1 MSLTRSFTN
10 MSAALQHTYKTVMA
24 SYAAIKDVGLK
35 KISQDFWK
43 ENQQE
48 WNALKKEVRVENFS
62 EFLRLVVT
70 EVCKRLM
77 IGAAKTMFEF
87 AVKYTFP
94 RLGRWITP
102 ILFTNTPYSSVGVD
116 YFSTL
121 MARYCYTDCA
131 NIIISALQ
139 HAPEDLRAQMFTKS
153 LSVQSKYY
161 TDKLIPPAVNNSA
174 IVSLIE
180 HNNMPLLAQV
190 LNASNLTFMVAAAA
204 VLNHEKLVE
213 TFEHR
218 VDLSQVVQFING
230 ENWRNHGVY
239 IRAEEKNNLS
249 ALYQNKMLRREILS
263 VIDEQTTPIQRRK
276 M

>member
-1 MSLTRSFTN
+1 ML
-10 MSAALQHTYKTVMA
+10 AHCI
-24 SYAAIKDVGLK
+24 AIKGVGLK
-35 KISQDFWK
+35 KISGDFWQ
-43 ENQQE
+43 ENQDE
-48 WNALKKEVRVENFS
+48 WNALKKEVHVKNFTGFS
-62 EFLRLVVT
+62 RLVVT
-70 EVCKRLM
+70 EVCKRVM
-77 IGAAKTMFEF
+77 IGAAKITFEF

-102 ILFTNTPYSSVGVD
+102 VLFINTAYSSVGVD

-121 MARYCYTDCA
+121 MARYCYKDCA
-131 NIIISALQ
+131 NIIILALQ
-139 HAPEDLRAQMFTKS
+139 HAPDDLRAQMFTKS

-180 HNNMPLLAQV
+180 RNNIPLLAQI
-190 LNASNLTFMVAAAA
+190 LNTSNLTFMVAAAA

-218 VDLSQVVQFING
+218 VDLSEVVQFINE

-239 IRAEEKNNLS
+239 IRAEEKNNLC
-249 ALYQNKMLRREILS
+249 ALYQNKMLKREILT
-263 VIDEQTTPIQRRK
+263 VMDEQTTPTQRRK